1 MAGRVLYCIVL
12 VTSGDWASRY
22 EAWNIRVAFGSII
35 KKRCKTSVL
44 YPEVREN
51 TKQNSS
57 TGDSAYSD
65 PELLRDYI
73 RVQPDAFRLPSNAGY
88 VVRTELAQARGK
100 DLCQIH
106 ATVGSRSTS
115 LAKRMRIQP
124 QALRDL
130 LGRF

>member
-1 MAGRVLYCIVL
+1 MQNECALPRG
-12 VTSGDWASRY
+12 TGKY
-22 EAWNIRVAFGSII
+22 EAEQQQ
-35 KKRCKTSVL
+35 
-44 YPEVREN
+44 Y
-51 TKQNSS
+51 
-57 TGDSAYSD
+57 GDSAYSD

-73 RVQPDAFRLPSNAGY
+73 RVQPDAFQLPSNAGY